1 MFDDC
6 WKSTYTMNKQPEPVP
21 GLHNSQWV
29 QCPGTISVSD
39 TQLQNY
45 VTTIMSKYRNDD
57 TIVLWDLYN

>member
-1 MFDDC
+1 
-6 WKSTYTMNKQPEPVP
+6 MNKQPEPVP